1 MIQTYKNQKK
11 LAKVTVLKPT
21 NGFFGQDILLVEQLD
36 LNEVNKLIDQIKY
49 FLEATNNLQN
59 ESINLDDFHAYF

>member
-1 MIQTYKNQKK
+1 
-11 LAKVTVLKPT
+11 T